1 MVRRASW
8 TLAAVGL
15 WLLLPGIAQAAVTKP
30 GVTTGAA
37 ASITQSTATLT
48 GSVDPNGAATT
59 YFFQYGTT
67 SLYGAQTA
75 PASAGKGSKAVH
87 VAIPVA
93 ALAPFTRYHYRLV
106 AQNAKGLTKGK
117 DRTFKT
123 KRQPLG
129 LTLGAAPDPVSLN
142 RPVTIAGTL
151 TGTGNANREVVLQS
165 NPFPYTQGF
174 MTVGNPQLT
183 GPTGAFSFTLAAVGL
198 NSQFRVLMPKNL
210 SVVSPIVFVGV
221 KPLVTTHVR
230 RRGRVLRFS
239 GSVRPA
245 LVGIRVSI
253 QKRRHHRWVTVGRAL
268 THHGTATR
276 AVYRKRVR
284 QRTGGTYRVL
294 VQPQGN
300 YVNAAGRHVR
310 VHLR

>member
-1 MVRRASW
+1 V
-8 TLAAVGL
+8 AAIGL
-15 WLLLPGIAQAAVTKP
+15 WLLLPGIAHAAVTKP
-30 GVTTGAA
+30 GVTTGTA
-37 ASITQSTATLT
+37 ASITQSTVTLT
-48 GSVDPNGAATT
+48 GSVDPNRAATT
-59 YFFQYGTT
+59 YFFQYGPT
-67 SLYGAQTA
+67 SLYGRATGA
-75 PASAGKGSKAVH
+75 AAAGKGSKAVH
-87 VAIPVA
+87 VAISVA
-93 ALAPFTRYHYRLV
+93 FLAPFTRYHYRLV

-129 LTLGAAPDPVSLN
+129 LILAAAPNPVSVN
-142 RPVTIAGTL
+142 RPVTVAGTL
-151 TGTGNANREVVLQS
+151 TGTGNAGREVALQA

-174 MTVGNPQLT
+174 LTVGNAQLT
-183 GPTGAFSFTLAAVGL
+183 GPTGAFSFTLPFVSL
-198 NSQFRVLMPKNL
+198 NSQFRVLMPNNL
-210 SVVSPIVFVGV
+210 NVVSPIVFVGV

-230 RRGRVLRFS
+230 RRGRVIRFS

-284 QRTGGTYRVL
+284 QRAGGTYRVL
-294 VQPQGN
+294 VKPQGN
-300 YVNAAGRHVR
+300 YANAAGRHVR

>member
-1 MVRRASW
+1 M
-8 TLAAVGL
+8 
-15 WLLLPGIAQAAVTKP
+15 
-30 GVTTGAA
+30 
-37 ASITQSTATLT
+37 LT

-59 YFFQYGTT
+59 YFFQYGPT
-67 SLYGAQTA
+67 SLYGLTTG
-75 PASAGKGSKAVH
+75 PASAGKGSKAVP
-87 VAIPVA
+87 VAIAVTG
-93 ALAPFTRYHYRLV
+93 LAPFTRYHYRLV

-117 DRTFKT
+117 DRSFKT

-142 RPVTIAGTL
+142 RPVTVSGTL
-151 TGTGNANREVVLQS
+151 SGTNNANREVVLQW

-174 MTVGNPQLT
+174 VNVGNPQLT
-183 GPTGAFSFTLAAVGL
+183 NATGGFAFTLASSPQNA
-198 NSQFRVLMPKNL
+198 QFRVLMPNFPT
-210 SVVSPIVFVGV
+210 VVSPIVFVAV

-230 RRGRVLRFS
+230 RNGHVLRFS
-239 GSVRPA
+239 GSVRPS
-245 LVGIRVSI
+245 LVGIRVAI

-268 THHGTATR
+268 THPGTATR

-294 VQPQGN
+294 VEPAGN
-300 YVNAAGRHVR
+300 YANAAGRRVR